1 MKLPRKKVI
10 RKLVK
15 QCLKE
20 DVGSGDVTARL
31 TPKKSVIDGKIITRE
46 DGILSG
52 VAWVNQVFKQVSKQH
67 KTKIDIEWSAA
78 DGDSVMANQ
87 TLCRFEGLARPVL
100 TGRTNRAKHNANLIG
115 YCNDHTA
122 IRRPHFAH

>member
-1 MKLPRKKVI
+1 MSVAATLPPDLRQ
-10 RKLVK
+10 R
-15 QCLKE
+15 
-20 DVGSGDVTARL
+20 
-31 TPKKSVIDGKIITRE
+31 KSVIDGKIITRE

-100 TGRTNRAKHNANLIG
+100 TGERTALNIMQTLSG